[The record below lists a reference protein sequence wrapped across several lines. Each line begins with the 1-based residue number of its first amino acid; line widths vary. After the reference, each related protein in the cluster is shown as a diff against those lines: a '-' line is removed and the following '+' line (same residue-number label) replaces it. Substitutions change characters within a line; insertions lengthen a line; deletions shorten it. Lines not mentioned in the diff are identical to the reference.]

1 MDFLEVFNIV
11 IKHTT
16 SRADNARDATSFN
29 DDMPDLG
36 LDSLDMVM
44 IVAVLTDAWGMPQDM
59 RFDDVSKVTVGTIQ
73 NYINDNKTREPASVE
88 HLLEYT

>member
-11 IKHTT
+11 IAHTT
-16 SRADNARDATSFN
+16 SRADNAKDATSF
-29 DDMPDLG
+29 DDGMPDLG

-44 IVAVLTDAWGMPQDM
+44 VVAVLTDAYGIPQDM
-59 RFDDVSKVTVGTIQ
+59 RFDDVNRVTVGTIQ
-73 NYINDNKTREPASVE
+73 NYINDNKTREPDSIE

>member
-1 MDFLEVFNIV
+1 MDFLEIFNTV
-11 IKHTT
+11 IKHTV
-16 SRADNARDATSFN
+16 SRTGNSRDATSFD

-44 IVAVLTDAWGMPQDM
+44 VVAVLTDAYGIPQDM
-59 RFDDVSKVTVGTIQ
+59 RFDDVNRVTVGTIQ
-73 NYINDNKTREPASVE
+73 NYINDNKTREPDSIE